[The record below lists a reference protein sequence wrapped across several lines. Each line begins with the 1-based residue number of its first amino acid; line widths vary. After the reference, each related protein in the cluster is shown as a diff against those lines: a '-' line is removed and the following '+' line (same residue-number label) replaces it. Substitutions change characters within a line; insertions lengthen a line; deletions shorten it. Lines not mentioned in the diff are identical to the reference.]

1 VDPEEAAM
9 VEKLSI
15 VLPVPDLGAAV
26 AVWKEILGAGPTFVD
41 GDRWAQFDHA
51 GARLALAGTDRLVD
65 EPAVM
70 VKVADLDAACDPLRR
85 AGCTVG
91 EPSTG
96 AHERR
101 AVVTG
106 PGGWP
111 LIVYSPLGS

>member
-1 VDPEEAAM
+1 M
-9 VEKLSI
+9 IEKLSI
-15 VLPVPDLGAAV
+15 VLPVPDLSAAV
-26 AVWKEILGAGPTFVD
+26 AVWRELLGVDPTFVD

-51 GARLALAGTDRLVD
+51 GGRLALAGTDRPAD
-65 EPAVM
+65 EPGVM
-70 VKVADLDAACDPLRR
+70 VKVADLDAACERLRR

-101 AVVTG
+101 VAATG

-111 LIVYSPLGS
+111 IIVYSPL